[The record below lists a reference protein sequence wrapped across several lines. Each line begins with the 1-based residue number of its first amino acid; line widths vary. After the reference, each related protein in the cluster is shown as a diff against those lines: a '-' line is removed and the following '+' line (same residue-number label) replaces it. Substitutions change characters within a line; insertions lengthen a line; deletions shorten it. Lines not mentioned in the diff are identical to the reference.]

1 MTNFFVNI
9 GTEININLSTK
20 YNTVLLVGD
29 KSVRRTIKM
38 TFKLEWIFLKK
49 KLKPL
54 RKDYGRQN
62 GKKMSMNKMQN
73 AVKLW
78 IHKIRIRKF

>member
-38 TFKLEWIFLKK
+38 TGLSNQNEFFGKK
-49 KLKPL
+49 KQKPL

-62 GKKMSMNKMQN
+62 GKN
-73 AVKLW
+73 VDE
-78 IHKIRIRKF
+78 